1 MMEEYTSMDNF
12 RGIVVEGNRDD
23 VLAISA
29 AEGED
34 FHGSVVQG
42 NWDDVIH
49 MCENKGMLCKI
60 MINASRGTALH
71 VAVSEGN
78 EVVVNRLVESM
89 INHNMVEALELKD
102 EKGDTPL
109 HLAASRGLKHIC
121 ECIIGPNYERK
132 YLITIHNEEGETP
145 LFQAALSWQKQAFMY
160 LSSLMPDDENYSVLI
175 RRNGDSILHV
185 AIRREFFDLALI
197 IMHKYPK
204 LFNTHNIEGF
214 SPLKI
219 LASRPSAFKSVSAE
233 SLDVE
238 KAKESYMKDE
248 PAEHNKHFGIRFAS
262 RKTKKKK
269 QLPENYDTCRRLYCA
284 FRLFVLVP
292 IFLIDII
299 GFGVGDIGKM
309 KQKHIWSAQ
318 LLRAFME
325 KPYLSY
331 TGGPPPL
338 NEGVQTD
345 YRKVSVDSKETV
357 ILVAARNGIV
367 EMVNEIISKIPSAIH
382 ETNSEKKNVLLV
394 AVENRQTLIVE
405 ALKNWF
411 EQEKKELIFYNLK
424 LGVDDQENT
433 VLHLA
438 ATLPNKGWMIS
449 GLALQ
454 MMWHIKWFQYIK
466 DLVPEHFTVRT
477 NKDGKTARQIF
488 KESHNCLVKD
498 ANEWLKGTSESCS
511 VVAAFLAGV
520 SFATSTSV
528 PGSFD
533 SDTGEPLLET
543 NNAFESF
550 AMCSLVGLSFSVTA
564 LVLFLSILT
573 SRKELK
579 DFRRS
584 LPLKV
589 LLGLGSLFI
598 STAALFA
605 TFCSAHFFIVDEKYK
620 QVLIVIYAVTC
631 LPVGLYAIAQFPLFI
646 DLVRAIATKVPQ
658 AKLFYDIQ
666 SLERSSTV
674 TQSNRFLTP
683 SFPHLITHKLDDL
696 TFLLGSQK
704 VELVIKSH
712 HLQHFVVK
720 PKIPQCFLFE
730 EDREAKNPAY
740 EAWEQQDQVLLTWL
754 QLTLS
759 ALILSR
765 VLGCAH
771 SYEEHIDSIL
781 EGLSLDYHS
790 IIAIIESKFKPFL
803 IEQVEALLLAHEV
816 RVENITKMKQKHK
829 WSGQLLINIDREETG
844 ILVAARNGIVEMVNE
859 IISKIPIENRQPFV
873 VEELKNRYEQKNKKL
888 VFDNLTLGVDEEECT
903 LLHMAATLSDKGWMI
918 SVAASQMMCHIKW
931 FQIHYKRENR
941 RGNLQ
946 RIETHKGLVNET
958 SEWLKGSSESCS
970 VVAAL
975 LAGVSIPLPHPPLS
989 LVVSTLTQL
998 NLHSITALIM
1008 FLSILTSQKEVSDF
1022 RTSLPL
1028 KLLLGLTSL
1037 FISITALFATFCS
1050 AHFFV
1055 IDDKFMQILILIYAV
1070 TCLPVTFYAVAQFPL
1085 YIDLVRAIATKVP
1098 MAIESQRAVELET
1111 DAEDVEIIGIRKIDI
1126 EEEKEIGPMSS
1137 EDKFRGLTVEGKW
1150 EEVIKMCEED
1160 IKLCTI
1166 KINNKRGTALHVAV
1180 NEGNEDAV
1188 KCLVGTMI
1196 KHKRGEKALTLK
1208 NERGDTP
1215 LHLAATRGLKN
1226 ICECIIGKNKERKG
1240 LITFLNDEGETPFFQ
1255 VALSWQKEAFWYL
1268 CSLVPADENVNYSKF
1283 LIRNNGDSILHCAIR
1298 REFFDLAL
1306 IIMYKYPKLYDI
1318 QNREGFSPLKLLATR
1333 PSAFKSVSVETLD
1346 VQEAEKLYMKAE
1358 VQEYQNEQCMVTK
1371 EEKDELCPNTKEKMD
1386 ELQLPENYN
1395 TCHHFYHL
1403 FKDLC
1408 RLTNTFFRSLQLL
1421 GKELGILFKDLC
1433 RLIST
1438 CASGHKRE
1446 KQEDPEKHQQCQISM
1461 AEDLGH
1467 EHVPPNLVSCLQSVK
1482 LAYIYT
1488 LGLSG
1493 VGVEN
1498 IRKMKQKHKWSGQ
1511 LLSEFMKKP
1520 YESYTGSGGP
1530 PQLDSS
1536 VQTDFIY
1543 AYNTENIDKEEI
1555 MALNIDREETAILV
1569 AARNGI
1575 IEMVNELISK
1585 IPSAIHETNSKK
1597 KNVLLIAVENRQTLI
1612 VEELKNRFGEK
1623 KTKVVLH
1630 NLILGVDDQEN
1641 TMLHLAAAPIDK
1653 GWMISGSALQM
1664 MWHIKWFQYI
1674 KELVPEHFTIRTN
1687 KKEKTAGEIFRE
1699 SHKGLVKEAS
1709 GWLKDTSESCSVVAA
1724 LLAGVSFATSTTV
1737 PGGVNTDTGKP
1748 ALEGQVPFESFAMCS
1763 LIGLCFSVTALIMFL
1778 SILTSRKE
1786 IRDFRT
1792 NLPLKLLMGLSS
1804 LFISIAALFA
1814 TFCSAHFFVIDDKFK
1829 QVLILIYTVTCLPVT
1844 FYAVAQFPL
1853 YIDLMR
1859 AITTKVPLASDKGD
1873 DL

>member
-1 MMEEYTSMDNF
+1 ME
-12 RGIVVEGNRDD
+12 
-23 VLAISA
+23 
-29 AEGED
+29 
-34 FHGSVVQG
+34 
-42 NWDDVIH
+42 
-49 MCENKGMLCKI
+49 
-60 MINASRGTALH
+60 
-71 VAVSEGN
+71 
-78 EVVVNRLVESM
+78 
-89 INHNMVEALELKD
+89 
-102 EKGDTPL
+102 
-109 HLAASRGLKHIC
+109 
-121 ECIIGPNYERK
+121 
-132 YLITIHNEEGETP
+132 TIE
-145 LFQAALSWQKQAFMY
+145 
-160 LSSLMPDDENYSVLI
+160 
-175 RRNGDSILHV
+175 
-185 AIRREFFDLALI
+185 
-197 IMHKYPK
+197 
-204 LFNTHNIEGF
+204 
-214 SPLKI
+214 
-219 LASRPSAFKSVSAE
+219 
-233 SLDVE
+233 
-238 KAKESYMKDE
+238 
-248 PAEHNKHFGIRFAS
+248 
-262 RKTKKKK
+262 
-269 QLPENYDTCRRLYCA
+269 
-284 FRLFVLVP
+284 
-292 IFLIDII
+292 
-299 GFGVGDIGKM
+299 
-309 KQKHIWSAQ
+309 
-318 LLRAFME
+318 
-325 KPYLSY
+325 
-331 TGGPPPL
+331 
-338 NEGVQTD
+338 
-345 YRKVSVDSKETV
+345 
-357 ILVAARNGIV
+357 
-367 EMVNEIISKIPSAIH
+367 
-382 ETNSEKKNVLLV
+382 
-394 AVENRQTLIVE
+394 
-405 ALKNWF
+405 
-411 EQEKKELIFYNLK
+411 
-424 LGVDDQENT
+424 
-433 VLHLA
+433 
-438 ATLPNKGWMIS
+438 
-449 GLALQ
+449 
-454 MMWHIKWFQYIK
+454 
-466 DLVPEHFTVRT
+466 
-477 NKDGKTARQIF
+477 
-488 KESHNCLVKD
+488 
-498 ANEWLKGTSESCS
+498 
-511 VVAAFLAGV
+511 
-520 SFATSTSV
+520 
-528 PGSFD
+528 
-533 SDTGEPLLET
+533 
-543 NNAFESF
+543 
-550 AMCSLVGLSFSVTA
+550 
-564 LVLFLSILT
+564 
-573 SRKELK
+573 
-579 DFRRS
+579 
-584 LPLKV
+584 
-589 LLGLGSLFI
+589 
-598 STAALFA
+598 
-605 TFCSAHFFIVDEKYK
+605 
-620 QVLIVIYAVTC
+620 
-631 LPVGLYAIAQFPLFI
+631 
-646 DLVRAIATKVPQ
+646 
-658 AKLFYDIQ
+658 
-666 SLERSSTV
+666 
-674 TQSNRFLTP
+674 
-683 SFPHLITHKLDDL
+683 
-696 TFLLGSQK
+696 
-704 VELVIKSH
+704 
-712 HLQHFVVK
+712 
-720 PKIPQCFLFE
+720 
-730 EDREAKNPAY
+730 
-740 EAWEQQDQVLLTWL
+740 EQQYGD
-754 QLTLS
+754 QLT
-759 ALILSR
+759 
-765 VLGCAH
+765 
-771 SYEEHIDSIL
+771 
-781 EGLSLDYHS
+781 
-790 IIAIIESKFKPFL
+790 
-803 IEQVEALLLAHEV
+803 
-816 RVENITKMKQKHK
+816 
-829 WSGQLLINIDREETG
+829 
-844 ILVAARNGIVEMVNE
+844 
-859 IISKIPIENRQPFV
+859 
-873 VEELKNRYEQKNKKL
+873 
-888 VFDNLTLGVDEEECT
+888 
-903 LLHMAATLSDKGWMI
+903 
-918 SVAASQMMCHIKW
+918 
-931 FQIHYKRENR
+931 
-941 RGNLQ
+941 
-946 RIETHKGLVNET
+946 
-958 SEWLKGSSESCS
+958 
-970 VVAAL
+970 
-975 LAGVSIPLPHPPLS
+975 
-989 LVVSTLTQL
+989 
-998 NLHSITALIM
+998 
-1008 FLSILTSQKEVSDF
+1008 KE
-1022 RTSLPL
+1022 
-1028 KLLLGLTSL
+1028 
-1037 FISITALFATFCS
+1037 
-1050 AHFFV
+1050 
-1055 IDDKFMQILILIYAV
+1055 
-1070 TCLPVTFYAVAQFPL
+1070 
-1085 YIDLVRAIATKVP
+1085 
-1098 MAIESQRAVELET
+1098 ESQRAVELET

-1333 PSAFKSVSVETLD
+1333 PSAFKSGSNLLWWKRILYHCVSVETLD

-1446 KQEDPEKHQQCQISM
+1446 KQEDPEKHPQCQISM

-1493 VGVEN
+1493 V
-1498 IRKMKQKHKWSGQ
+1498 
-1511 LLSEFMKKP
+1511 
-1520 YESYTGSGGP
+1520 
-1530 PQLDSS
+1530 
-1536 VQTDFIY
+1536 
-1543 AYNTENIDKEEI
+1543 ENIDKEEI